1 MTALK
6 TCVVVFVLLLASAS
20 NAFTYGGG
28 EGLPPGHFDNP
39 HQKSKLVCQ
48 LVKKQLPFDREMFV
62 PVCRVVKEEV
72 QAVKEKSLL
81 ERIKEVGNRIK
92 NGGK

>member
-1 MTALK
+1 MTTLK

-20 NAFTYGGG
+20 NAFAYGGG

-48 LVKKQLPFDREMFV
+48 LVKKQLPFNREVFV
-62 PVCRVVKEEV
+62 PMCRVVKEEV
-72 QAVKEKSLL
+72 KAVMEKSLL
-81 ERIKEVGNRIK
+81 ERLKEVGTRIT